1 MVLLGCCYIQDY
13 ALNSILKSFGRF
25 SRRKIGGSHAVS
37 LVFWGISL
45 VVSTLVVPIYIHTKI
60 QISLSPRSLTNS
72 WYLLINFGDNGDSF
86 WCETLS
92 VEFAFSWCPEMLDT
106 FHCRPFVLWEVS
118 VHFSCLF
125 LDCLCF
131 RRVQFLVIKL

>member
-1 MVLLGCCYIQDY
+1 M
-13 ALNSILKSFGRF
+13 
-25 SRRKIGGSHAVS
+25 
-37 LVFWGISL
+37 
-45 VVSTLVVPIYIHTKI
+45 VSTLVVPIYIHTKI

-106 FHCRPFVLWEVS
+106 FHCRPFVL
-118 VHFSCLF
+118 
-125 LDCLCF
+125 
-131 RRVQFLVIKL
+131 